1 MKQDVFPVG
10 QGARKRRSQWLA
22 FGIFKLLSYSIV
34 LILFAIL
41 GFIIYKGIG
50 VISWEFLTTA
60 PSDGMTGGGIWP
72 AIVGT
77 FYLMAGSALFAF
89 PVGVMSGIYMNEY
102 APKGKLVL
110 GAQTGVWAASD
121 TSDQK
126 EGELTLLMTNS
137 WIDESGASSEE
148 FLKVIKQYEEE
159 NPGVKI
165 TLQGASQQD
174 IKESFQTAALAG
186 GGADIVVMDNS
197 GHAIDLAAMGL
208 LYPLEELTTDEE
220 LTAQY
225 QEGPLNSGKF
235 EGKYYSVPWYMDC
248 TGLYYNTERLDEL
261 GIDVPTTWEELS
273 DAVDKAKEAGYG
285 GIITY
290 QSAYAFYSFFYQNEC
305 PVIDTSGDVPKVVID
320 NEEGKEAWNYI
331 CDLISK
337 GGLVESFKEAT
348 TWDKVYE
355 SFANGE
361 ATFLL
366 GGDWCSTGVENI
378 NPDMDYGIAPMV
390 KGKTEATILGG
401 WTWNINVNCKNPE
414 LAYDLI
420 QYLNS
425 EKGDSI
431 MSVEGKASAR
441 KDYDYAKA
449 LEGKDKL
456 KVFAEELSYTKARPA
471 VINEKSIDEL
481 ITNAI
486 LEVDYGQSSA
496 EDALTSLAQ
505 KLNENI
511 ASNYQ

>member
-1 MKQDVFPVG
+1 MK
-10 QGARKRRSQWLA
+10 KRALA
-22 FGIFKLLSYSIV
+22 VML
-34 LILFAIL
+34 A
-41 GFIIYKGIG
+41 
-50 VISWEFLTTA
+50 
-60 PSDGMTGGGIWP
+60 
-72 AIVGT
+72 
-77 FYLMAGSALFAF
+77 
-89 PVGVMSGIYMNEY
+89 GVM
-102 APKGKLVL
+102 VL

-305 PVIDTSGDVPKVVID
+305 PVIDTSGD
-320 NEEGKEAWNYI
+320 
-331 CDLISK
+331 
-337 GGLVESFKEAT
+337 
-348 TWDKVYE
+348 
-355 SFANGE
+355 
-361 ATFLL
+361 
-366 GGDWCSTGVENI
+366 

>member
-1 MKQDVFPVG
+1 
-10 QGARKRRSQWLA
+10 
-22 FGIFKLLSYSIV
+22 
-34 LILFAIL
+34 
-41 GFIIYKGIG
+41 
-50 VISWEFLTTA
+50 
-60 PSDGMTGGGIWP
+60 
-72 AIVGT
+72 
-77 FYLMAGSALFAF
+77 
-89 PVGVMSGIYMNEY
+89 
-102 APKGKLVL
+102 
-110 GAQTGVWAASD
+110 
-121 TSDQK
+121 
-126 EGELTLLMTNS
+126 
-137 WIDESGASSEE
+137 
-148 FLKVIKQYEEE
+148 
-159 NPGVKI
+159 
-165 TLQGASQQD
+165 
-174 IKESFQTAALAG
+174 
-186 GGADIVVMDNS
+186 
-197 GHAIDLAAMGL
+197 MGL

-225 QEGPLNSGKF
+225 QEGPLDSGKF
-235 EGKYYSVPWYMDC
+235 EGKYYSVPWNMDC
-248 TGLYYNTERLDEL
+248 TGLYYNKERLDEL

-273 DAVDKAKEAGYG
+273 DAVDKVKEARYG

-366 GGDWCSTGVENI
+366 GGDWCSVEVENI

-390 KGKTEATILGG
+390 KGKTEATVLGG
-401 WTWNINVNCKNPE
+401 WTWNINANCKKPE
-414 LAYDLI
+414 LAYDLL

-431 MSVEGKASAR
+431 LAVEGKASAR
-441 KDYDYAKA
+441 KDYDYVKS

-471 VINEKSIDEL
+471 VINEKAIDEL
-481 ITNAI
+481 IINAI